1 MEQKTIPSRTWQEE
15 LRRLQPTP
23 AVLIAWLVLLAAFVC
38 FYWGS
43 LVHLVGVWESK
54 EDYQHCFFVPL
65 FSLYLLWLRRDIITP
80 FTDRGSLWG
89 LAFFAVWAIVRW
101 ISVYFNI
108 LGLVEMTM
116 LPFIAGVALFVGGW
130 QGFRWAWP
138 AILFLG
144 FMIPLPGV
152 AQGFLS
158 QHLQTVAARSSGY
171 VVQTLGLPAVVSG
184 HIIYVGNPPHQMDVE
199 RACSGLRMLMLFL
212 ALCVGT
218 AFVIRK
224 PVWEKLL
231 IVASVGPIAIASN
244 VARIVLTAVFGE
256 IARHWYTGEEAE
268 KVCETIHSAVGNFG
282 MMPIGLLLLLL
293 EVYLLSKLLIEPLP
307 EGPLMASEKTNAR
320 PAGNGSAKRNK
331 TNITPLQ

>member
-1 MEQKTIPSRTWQEE
+1 
-15 LRRLQPTP
+15 
-23 AVLIAWLVLLAAFVC
+23 
-38 FYWGS
+38 
-43 LVHLVGVWESK
+43 
-54 EDYQHCFFVPL
+54 
-65 FSLYLLWLRRDIITP
+65 
-80 FTDRGSLWG
+80 
-89 LAFFAVWAIVRW
+89 
-101 ISVYFNI
+101 VYFNI

-152 AQGFLS
+152 AQGYLS
-158 QHLQTVAARSSGY
+158 QYLQTIAAKSSGY

-184 HIIYVGNPPHQMDVE
+184 HIIYVGSPPRSMDVE

-218 AFVIRK
+218 AFIIRK
-224 PVWEKLL
+224 PLWEKLL

-256 IARHWYTGEEAE
+256 IAMHWYSGAAAE
-268 KVCETIHSAVGNFG
+268 HACETIHNIVGYFG

-293 EVYLLSKLLIEPLP
+293 EVYLLSKLFIEPLP
-307 EGPLMASEKTNAR
+307 DRPLA
-320 PAGNGSAKRNK
+320 AGENPIAPQATSRRRRG
-331 TNITPLQ
+331 

>member
-1 MEQKTIPSRTWQEE
+1 MEQKTAPTRTWQED
-15 LRRLQPTP
+15 LRRLSPKP
-23 AVLIAWLVLLAAFVC
+23 AVLAAWLVLAAIFVW

-43 LVHLVGVWESK
+43 LVHLVGVWKSK

-65 FSLYLLWLRRDIITP
+65 FSAYLLWARRDVITP

-89 LAFFAVWAIVRW
+89 LAFFAVWAIIRW
-101 ISVYFNI
+101 ISVYFKI
-108 LGLVEMTM
+108 DGLIEMTM

-130 QGFRWAWP
+130 QGFRWSWP
-138 AILFLG
+138 AILFLA

-158 QHLQTVAARSSGY
+158 QHLQTIAAKASGY

-184 HIIYVGNPPHQMDVE
+184 HVIYVGNPPRPLDVE

-224 PVWEKLL
+224 PLWEKLL
-231 IVASVGPIAIASN
+231 IVASVLPIAIASN

-256 IARHWYTGEEAE
+256 IALHWYSGEEAE
-268 KVCETIHSAVGNFG
+268 KVCETIHHVVGYVG

-307 EGPLMASEKTNAR
+307 DRPLAAGDRPDAPQSGNKRRAS
-320 PAGNGSAKRNK
+320 
-331 TNITPLQ
+331 